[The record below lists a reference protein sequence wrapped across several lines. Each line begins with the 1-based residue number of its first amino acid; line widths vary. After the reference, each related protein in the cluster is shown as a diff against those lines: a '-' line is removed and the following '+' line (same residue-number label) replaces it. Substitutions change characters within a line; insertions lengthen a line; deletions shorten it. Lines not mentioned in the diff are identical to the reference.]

1 MIRIALCD
9 DDLIYINSVLK
20 PIVAQALKNAEIQ
33 AEVCFFTDGNELVRE
48 FQEHRDFDIV
58 ILDIDMPKMNG
69 KAIAEQLRKMNS
81 EFTLVFITA
90 FSNEAISTI
99 PYSIKAFIPKDVSG
113 ERMLESLVKLFRDY
127 SAQNTR
133 YRVFEIIKDKSAEL
147 IRINNDDI
155 FYFQNRF
162 EHIYLYTNDEQFLLT
177 ERSIKQ
183 LEQRYDLTG
192 FCRIHTDLIVNIGK
206 VYEIMKN
213 DIVLTNGK
221 KLPVSRRR
229 RNDLIA
235 VFADLMTTKVG
246 E

>member
-9 DDLIYINSVLK
+9 DDLIFINSVLK
-20 PIVAQALKNAEIQ
+20 PIVAQAMKIAEIQ
-33 AEVCFFTDGNELVRE
+33 AEVCFFTDGNELVKE

-58 ILDIDMPKMNG
+58 ILDIDMPKTNG

-81 EFTLVFITA
+81 EFTLAFITA

-113 ERMLESLVKLFRDY
+113 ERMLEALEKLFRDY
-127 SAQNTR
+127 SAQNPR

-177 ERSIKQ
+177 ERSMKQ